1 MIQNSKKGFLRCPGP
16 LRYKVL
22 GQLLSL
28 LQPHLE
34 QPAFFV
40 DGFPVLINR
49 RCFNL
54 HGFIADAAEW
64 YSQFAE

>member
-1 MIQNSKKGFLRCPGP
+1 
-16 LRYKVL
+16 
-22 GQLLSL
+22 
-28 LQPHLE
+28 
-34 QPAFFV
+34 V

-64 YSQFAE
+64 YSQFADKFQEFCHWVASG